1 MDKNPALFSRIR
13 RARQTSNTNSN
24 LDTKVCLINKIY
36 AYSLYVHKDR
46 KKFKHNDKMKE
57 NIITQSIPGGFAVI
71 ASSFI
76 IQSLEHMIPWLIVS
90 FSVIICDLAFGVRK
104 SLLMNEEVRFSGA
117 IRRTMGKM
125 VTYFAFVCMVVMIN
139 IASGDKWNIDI
150 YSCLFVCFIE
160 FCSIISNI
168 LKPKGYDFNVLKA
181 LGIFCKKVFNVD
193 KEDVSEIITKDKEE
207 NK

>member
-1 MDKNPALFSRIR
+1 
-13 RARQTSNTNSN
+13 
-24 LDTKVCLINKIY
+24 
-36 AYSLYVHKDR
+36 
-46 KKFKHNDKMKE
+46 MKE
-57 NIITQSIPGGFAVI
+57 NIVTQSIPGGFAVI

-76 IQSLEHMIPWLIVS
+76 MQSLEHMIPWLIVS

-160 FCSIISNI
+160 FCSIVSNI
-168 LKPKGYDFNVLKA
+168 LKPKGYDFDVLKA

>member
-1 MDKNPALFSRIR
+1 
-13 RARQTSNTNSN
+13 
-24 LDTKVCLINKIY
+24 
-36 AYSLYVHKDR
+36 
-46 KKFKHNDKMKE
+46 MKE
-57 NIITQSIPGGFAVI
+57 NIVTQSIPGGFAVI

-125 VTYFAFVCMVVMIN
+125 VTYFAFVCMVVMIS

>member
-1 MDKNPALFSRIR
+1 
-13 RARQTSNTNSN
+13 
-24 LDTKVCLINKIY
+24 
-36 AYSLYVHKDR
+36 
-46 KKFKHNDKMKE
+46 MKE
-57 NIITQSIPGGFAVI
+57 NIVTQSIPGGFAVI

-76 IQSLEHMIPWLIVS
+76 MQSLEHMIPWLIVS

-139 IASGDKWNIDI
+139 IASGGKWNIDI

-160 FCSIISNI
+160 FCSIVSNI
-168 LKPKGYDFNVLKA
+168 LKPKGYDFDVLKA

>member
-1 MDKNPALFSRIR
+1 M
-13 RARQTSNTNSN
+13 
-24 LDTKVCLINKIY
+24 
-36 AYSLYVHKDR
+36 YVHKDR

-76 IQSLEHMIPWLIVS
+76 VQSLEHMIPWLIVS

-168 LKPKGYDFNVLKA
+168 LKPKGYDFNILKA

-207 NK
+207 KK

>member
-1 MDKNPALFSRIR
+1 
-13 RARQTSNTNSN
+13 
-24 LDTKVCLINKIY
+24 
-36 AYSLYVHKDR
+36 
-46 KKFKHNDKMKE
+46 MKE
-57 NIITQSIPGGFAVI
+57 NIITQSIPGGFAMI

-76 IQSLEHMIPWLIVS
+76 VRSLEHMIPWLIVS
-90 FSVIICDLAFGVRK
+90 FAVIICDLAFGVRK

-139 IASGDKWNIDI
+139 IASGGKWNIDI

-168 LKPKGYDFNVLKA
+168 LKPKGYDFNILKA

-207 NK
+207 KK

>member
-1 MDKNPALFSRIR
+1 
-13 RARQTSNTNSN
+13 
-24 LDTKVCLINKIY
+24 
-36 AYSLYVHKDR
+36 
-46 KKFKHNDKMKE
+46 MKE
-57 NIITQSIPGGFAVI
+57 NIVTQSIPGGFAVI

-76 IQSLEHMIPWLIVS
+76 MQSLEHMIPWLIVS

-139 IASGDKWNIDI
+139 IASGGKWNIDI

-181 LGIFCKKVFNVD
+181 LGIFCKKVFKVD
-193 KEDVSEIITKDKEE
+193 KEDVSEIITEDKEE
-207 NK
+207 KK

>member
-1 MDKNPALFSRIR
+1 
-13 RARQTSNTNSN
+13 
-24 LDTKVCLINKIY
+24 
-36 AYSLYVHKDR
+36 
-46 KKFKHNDKMKE
+46 MKE
-57 NIITQSIPGGFAVI
+57 SIITQSIPGGFAVI

-76 IQSLEHMIPWLIVS
+76 MQSLEHMIPWLIVS

-139 IASGDKWNIDI
+139 IASGGKWNIDI

-160 FCSIISNI
+160 FCSIVSNI

>member
-1 MDKNPALFSRIR
+1 
-13 RARQTSNTNSN
+13 
-24 LDTKVCLINKIY
+24 
-36 AYSLYVHKDR
+36 
-46 KKFKHNDKMKE
+46 MKE
-57 NIITQSIPGGFAVI
+57 NIVTQSIPGGFAVI

-76 IQSLEHMIPWLIVS
+76 MQSLEHMIPWLIVS

-139 IASGDKWNIDI
+139 IASGDEWNIDI

>member
-1 MDKNPALFSRIR
+1 
-13 RARQTSNTNSN
+13 
-24 LDTKVCLINKIY
+24 
-36 AYSLYVHKDR
+36 
-46 KKFKHNDKMKE
+46 MKE
-57 NIITQSIPGGFAVI
+57 NIVTQSIPGGFAVI

-76 IQSLEHMIPWLIVS
+76 MQSLEHMIPWLIVS

-160 FCSIISNI
+160 FCSIASNI

>member
-1 MDKNPALFSRIR
+1 
-13 RARQTSNTNSN
+13 
-24 LDTKVCLINKIY
+24 
-36 AYSLYVHKDR
+36 
-46 KKFKHNDKMKE
+46 MKE
-57 NIITQSIPGGFAVI
+57 NIVTQSIPGGFAVI

-76 IQSLEHMIPWLIVS
+76 MQSLEHMIPWLIVS

-160 FCSIISNI
+160 FCSIVSNI
-168 LKPKGYDFNVLKA
+168 LKPKGYDFNILKA
-181 LGIFCKKVFNVD
+181 LGVFCKKVFNVD

>member
-1 MDKNPALFSRIR
+1 
-13 RARQTSNTNSN
+13 
-24 LDTKVCLINKIY
+24 
-36 AYSLYVHKDR
+36 
-46 KKFKHNDKMKE
+46 MKE
-57 NIITQSIPGGFAVI
+57 NIVTQSIPGGFAVI

-76 IQSLEHMIPWLIVS
+76 MQSLEHMIPWLIVS

-150 YSCLFVCFIE
+150 YSCLLVCFIE
-160 FCSIISNI
+160 FCSIVSNI

>member
-1 MDKNPALFSRIR
+1 
-13 RARQTSNTNSN
+13 
-24 LDTKVCLINKIY
+24 
-36 AYSLYVHKDR
+36 
-46 KKFKHNDKMKE
+46 MKE
-57 NIITQSIPGGFAVI
+57 NIVAQSIPGGFAVI

-150 YSCLFVCFIE
+150 YSCLFVCLIE

-207 NK
+207 KK

>member
-1 MDKNPALFSRIR
+1 
-13 RARQTSNTNSN
+13 
-24 LDTKVCLINKIY
+24 
-36 AYSLYVHKDR
+36 
-46 KKFKHNDKMKE
+46 
-57 NIITQSIPGGFAVI
+57 
-71 ASSFI
+71 
-76 IQSLEHMIPWLIVS
+76 
-90 FSVIICDLAFGVRK
+90 
-104 SLLMNEEVRFSGA
+104 MNEEVRFSGA

-168 LKPKGYDFNVLKA
+168 LKPKGYDFNILKA
-181 LGIFCKKVFNVD
+181 LGVFCKKVFNVD

-207 NK
+207 KK

>member
-1 MDKNPALFSRIR
+1 
-13 RARQTSNTNSN
+13 
-24 LDTKVCLINKIY
+24 
-36 AYSLYVHKDR
+36 
-46 KKFKHNDKMKE
+46 MKE
-57 NIITQSIPGGFAVI
+57 NIVTQSIPGGFAVI

-139 IASGDKWNIDI
+139 IASGNKWNIDI

-160 FCSIISNI
+160 FCSIVSNI

>member
-1 MDKNPALFSRIR
+1 
-13 RARQTSNTNSN
+13 
-24 LDTKVCLINKIY
+24 
-36 AYSLYVHKDR
+36 
-46 KKFKHNDKMKE
+46 MKE
-57 NIITQSIPGGFAVI
+57 NIVTQSIPGGFAVI

-76 IQSLEHMIPWLIVS
+76 MQSLEHMIPWLIVS

-150 YSCLFVCFIE
+150 YTCLFVCFIE
-160 FCSIISNI
+160 FCSIVSNI
-168 LKPKGYDFNVLKA
+168 LKPKGYDFDVLKA

>member
-1 MDKNPALFSRIR
+1 M
-13 RARQTSNTNSN
+13 
-24 LDTKVCLINKIY
+24 
-36 AYSLYVHKDR
+36 YVHKDR

-76 IQSLEHMIPWLIVS
+76 VQSLEHMIPWLIVS

-193 KEDVSEIITKDKEE
+193 KEDVSGIITKDKEE
-207 NK
+207 KK

>member
-1 MDKNPALFSRIR
+1 
-13 RARQTSNTNSN
+13 
-24 LDTKVCLINKIY
+24 
-36 AYSLYVHKDR
+36 
-46 KKFKHNDKMKE
+46 MKE
-57 NIITQSIPGGFAVI
+57 NIVTQSIPGGFAVI

-76 IQSLEHMIPWLIVS
+76 MQSLEHMIPWLIVS

-160 FCSIISNI
+160 FCSIVSNI
-168 LKPKGYDFNVLKA
+168 LKPKGYDFNILKA

>member
-1 MDKNPALFSRIR
+1 
-13 RARQTSNTNSN
+13 
-24 LDTKVCLINKIY
+24 
-36 AYSLYVHKDR
+36 
-46 KKFKHNDKMKE
+46 MKE
-57 NIITQSIPGGFAVI
+57 HIVTQSIPGGFAVI

-76 IQSLEHMIPWLIVS
+76 MQSLEHMIPWLIVS

-139 IASGDKWNIDI
+139 IASGGKWNIDI
-150 YSCLFVCFIE
+150 YSCLLVCFIE
-160 FCSIISNI
+160 FCSIVSNI

>member
-1 MDKNPALFSRIR
+1 
-13 RARQTSNTNSN
+13 
-24 LDTKVCLINKIY
+24 
-36 AYSLYVHKDR
+36 
-46 KKFKHNDKMKE
+46 MKE
-57 NIITQSIPGGFAVI
+57 NIVTQSIPGGFAVI

-181 LGIFCKKVFNVD
+181 LGIFYKKVFNVD

-207 NK
+207 KK

>member
-1 MDKNPALFSRIR
+1 
-13 RARQTSNTNSN
+13 
-24 LDTKVCLINKIY
+24 
-36 AYSLYVHKDR
+36 
-46 KKFKHNDKMKE
+46 MKE
-57 NIITQSIPGGFAVI
+57 NIVTQSIPGGFAMI

-76 IQSLEHMIPWLIVS
+76 VQSLEHMIPWLIVS
-90 FSVIICDLAFGVRK
+90 FAVIICDLAFGVRK

-139 IASGDKWNIDI
+139 IASGGKWNIDI

-168 LKPKGYDFNVLKA
+168 LKPKGYDFNILKA
-181 LGIFCKKVFNVD
+181 LGVFCKKVFNVD

-207 NK
+207 KK

>member
-1 MDKNPALFSRIR
+1 
-13 RARQTSNTNSN
+13 
-24 LDTKVCLINKIY
+24 
-36 AYSLYVHKDR
+36 
-46 KKFKHNDKMKE
+46 MKE

-193 KEDVSEIITKDKEE
+193 KEDVNEIITKDKEE
-207 NK
+207 KK

>member
-1 MDKNPALFSRIR
+1 
-13 RARQTSNTNSN
+13 
-24 LDTKVCLINKIY
+24 
-36 AYSLYVHKDR
+36 
-46 KKFKHNDKMKE
+46 MKE
-57 NIITQSIPGGFAVI
+57 NTVTQSIPGGFAVI

-76 IQSLEHMIPWLIVS
+76 MQSLEHMIPWLIVS

-160 FCSIISNI
+160 FCSIVSNI

>member
-1 MDKNPALFSRIR
+1 
-13 RARQTSNTNSN
+13 
-24 LDTKVCLINKIY
+24 
-36 AYSLYVHKDR
+36 
-46 KKFKHNDKMKE
+46 MKE

-139 IASGDKWNIDI
+139 IASGGKWNIDI

-168 LKPKGYDFNVLKA
+168 LKPKGYDFNILKA
-181 LGIFCKKVFNVD
+181 LGVFCKKVFNVD

-207 NK
+207 KK

>member
-1 MDKNPALFSRIR
+1 
-13 RARQTSNTNSN
+13 
-24 LDTKVCLINKIY
+24 
-36 AYSLYVHKDR
+36 
-46 KKFKHNDKMKE
+46 MKE
-57 NIITQSIPGGFAVI
+57 NIVTQSIPGGFAVI

-76 IQSLEHMIPWLIVS
+76 MQSLEHMIPWLIVS

-160 FCSIISNI
+160 FCSIVSNI

-181 LGIFCKKVFNVD
+181 WGIFCKKVFNVD

>member
-1 MDKNPALFSRIR
+1 
-13 RARQTSNTNSN
+13 
-24 LDTKVCLINKIY
+24 
-36 AYSLYVHKDR
+36 
-46 KKFKHNDKMKE
+46 MKE
-57 NIITQSIPGGFAVI
+57 NIVTQSIPGGFAVI
-71 ASSFI
+71 ASGFI
-76 IQSLEHMIPWLIVS
+76 MQSLEHMIPWLIVS

-139 IASGDKWNIDI
+139 IASGGKWNIDI

-168 LKPKGYDFNVLKA
+168 LKPKGYDFNILKA

-207 NK
+207 KK

>member
-1 MDKNPALFSRIR
+1 
-13 RARQTSNTNSN
+13 
-24 LDTKVCLINKIY
+24 
-36 AYSLYVHKDR
+36 
-46 KKFKHNDKMKE
+46 MKE
-57 NIITQSIPGGFAVI
+57 NIVTQSIPGGFAVI

-76 IQSLEHMIPWLIVS
+76 MQSLDHMIPWLIVS

-168 LKPKGYDFNVLKA
+168 LKPKGYDFNILKA
-181 LGIFCKKVFNVD
+181 LGVFCKKVFNVD

>member
-1 MDKNPALFSRIR
+1 
-13 RARQTSNTNSN
+13 
-24 LDTKVCLINKIY
+24 
-36 AYSLYVHKDR
+36 
-46 KKFKHNDKMKE
+46 MKS
-57 NIITQSIPGGFAVI
+57 NIITQSIPGGFSVI

-76 IQSLEHMIPWLIVS
+76 VQSLEHMIPWLIVS
-90 FSVIICDLAFGVRK
+90 FSVIVCDLAFGVRK

-150 YSCLFVCFIE
+150 YSCLLICFIE

-168 LKPKGYDFNVLKA
+168 LKPKGYDFDILKA
-181 LGIFCKKVFNVD
+181 LGLFGKKVFNVD
-193 KEDVSEIITKDKEE
+193 KEDISDIITKDKEE
-207 NK
+207 KK

>member
-1 MDKNPALFSRIR
+1 
-13 RARQTSNTNSN
+13 
-24 LDTKVCLINKIY
+24 
-36 AYSLYVHKDR
+36 
-46 KKFKHNDKMKE
+46 MKE
-57 NIITQSIPGGFAVI
+57 NIVTQSIPGGFAVI

-76 IQSLEHMIPWLIVS
+76 MQSLEHMIPWLIVS

-125 VTYFAFVCMVVMIN
+125 VTYFAFVCMVVI
-139 IASGDKWNIDI
+139 IKIDYGDKWNIDI

-207 NK
+207 KK

>member
-1 MDKNPALFSRIR
+1 
-13 RARQTSNTNSN
+13 
-24 LDTKVCLINKIY
+24 
-36 AYSLYVHKDR
+36 
-46 KKFKHNDKMKE
+46 MKE
-57 NIITQSIPGGFAVI
+57 NIVTQSIPGGFAVI

-76 IQSLEHMIPWLIVS
+76 MQSLEHMIPWLIVS

-160 FCSIISNI
+160 FCSIMSNI

-193 KEDVSEIITKDKEE
+193 KKDVSEIITKDKEE

>member
-1 MDKNPALFSRIR
+1 
-13 RARQTSNTNSN
+13 
-24 LDTKVCLINKIY
+24 
-36 AYSLYVHKDR
+36 
-46 KKFKHNDKMKE
+46 MKE
-57 NIITQSIPGGFAVI
+57 NIVTQSIPGGFAVI

-76 IQSLEHMIPWLIVS
+76 MQSLEHMIPWLIVS

-104 SLLMNEEVRFSGA
+104 SLLMNEEIRFSGA

-125 VTYFAFVCMVVMIN
+125 VTYFAFVCMVVMMN

-160 FCSIISNI
+160 FCSIVSNI